1 MTGPP
6 QAAPGAVRGEGGIV
20 LVKGIHGMGN
30 RILALLGASL
40 YARLTGR
47 HLLVDWRD
55 GMYAGEGVNAFAEL
69 FHSRSAIAVTSSP
82 ATDSVAP
89 WMWRGRLD
97 SSARAITLD
106 HLSPDGRFGPFT
118 GRLFS
123 IDVGN
128 LDYPEEVVVIW
139 SSHSF
144 VGALRRHLTG
154 PWAPWGLLADPVI
167 EARLLDEFQLH
178 PAIAERVEAIWKT
191 CGGGPMVGVH
201 VRHTDRRTNLSR
213 LTRRLD
219 TLLASRPGSRLFLAT
234 DDEAVQNR
242 FSRRYPG
249 LVTVPKWF
257 SPSGA
262 IHLLR
267 SGCTDRSA
275 MARDVLVEMF
285 LLTRCDDVLL
295 DGDSTFAQIVKLL
308 WKGDPRRVIDIRPLP
323 WLPHGVRDRLWRAR
337 DWLRW
342 GRRLRALGM
351 PLRPPRE
358 VAS

>member
-6 QAAPGAVRGEGGIV
+6 QAAARSARREGGIV
-20 LVKGIHGMGN
+20 LVKGIAGMGN

-47 HLLVDWRD
+47 RLLVDWRD
-55 GMYAGEGVNAFAEL
+55 GMYAGAGVNAFAEL
-69 FHSRSAIAVTSSP
+69 FCSRSADAVTSSP
-82 ATDSVAP
+82 VTDSVAP

-97 SSARAITLD
+97 AAARAMQVDRLPSD
-106 HLSPDGRFGPFT
+106 VWFSPFA

-123 IDVGN
+123 IDVRT
-128 LDYPEEVVVIW
+128 LDHPEEVVVIW
-139 SSHSF
+139 SLHSF

-154 PWAPWGLLADPVI
+154 PWEPWGRLADPAI
-167 EARLLDEFQLH
+167 EARLLDEFELH
-178 PAIAERVEAIWKT
+178 PAIAERVEAIRKT
-191 CGGGPMVGVH
+191 CGGGPTVGVH
-201 VRHTDRRTNLSR
+201 VRHTDRRTNPAR
-213 LTRRLD
+213 LTHRLD
-219 TLLASRPGSRLFLAT
+219 ALLASRPGSRLFLAT
-234 DDEAVQNR
+234 DDEAVQDH

-262 IHLLR
+262 IHLFG

-275 MARDVLVEMF
+275 MARDALVEMF
-285 LLTRCDDVLL
+285 LLARCDDVVL

-308 WKGDPRRVIDIRPLP
+308 WKGDPRRVIDIRSLS

-358 VAS
+358 VAP